1 MIKGF
6 SIKGI
11 ACFLSCLCVL
21 AASAQQTMNLS
32 GQWQVR
38 LGTGK
43 VQPIAL
49 PGTLDGAGI
58 GTPNT
63 LQPIVESVDNFVNN
77 RRLAQV
83 FEAKV
88 GKGSLIFSSIDLL
101 TDAHLPELRQMQYS
115 LVQYMLSDAFK
126 PAMQL
131 SEADVRSL
139 ILEKAIDS
147 KTDANS
153 IYN

>member
-1 MIKGF
+1 M
-6 SIKGI
+6 
-11 ACFLSCLCVL
+11 VL
-21 AASAQQTMNLS
+21 TASAQQTLNLS
-32 GQWQVR
+32 GKWQVR

-43 VQPIAL
+43 EL
-49 PGTLDGAGI
+49 
-58 GTPNT
+58 
-63 LQPIVESVDNFVNN
+63 
-77 RRLAQV
+77 

-131 SEADVRSL
+131 SEQDVRSL
-139 ILEKAIDS
+139 ILEKSVDQ

>member
-1 MIKGF
+1 
-6 SIKGI
+6 
-11 ACFLSCLCVL
+11 
-21 AASAQQTMNLS
+21 
-32 GQWQVR
+32 
-38 LGTGK
+38 
-43 VQPIAL
+43 
-49 PGTLDGAGI
+49 
-58 GTPNT
+58 
-63 LQPIVESVDNFVNN
+63 
-77 RRLAQV
+77 
-83 FEAKV
+83 
-88 GKGSLIFSSIDLL
+88 
-101 TDAHLPELRQMQYS
+101 MQYS